1 MKLRKIEEEGNYI
14 LGKGE
19 AKGKDLISV
28 ERKQYSDYPAL
39 VKTE

>member
-1 MKLRKIEEEGNYI
+1 MKLRKIKEEGNYI

-19 AKGKDLISV
+19 AKGEDLISV